1 MFSAYLALGSNLNQ
15 PKRQVINAIHRLAST
30 EGIEVNRYSSLYR
43 SRPLNGMSQNDYV
56 NAVIEISTW
65 LKPLSL
71 LSSTQSIEHDMGR
84 VRIPSQRWAPR
95 EIDIDILLYEQE
107 IITSEHL
114 TIPHYGLKQRSFV
127 VYPLLEIAPD
137 CILPCG
143 RSLKDCKNSLNSDD
157 LIEIGQIEDF
167 VL

>member
-1 MFSAYLALGSNLNQ
+1 MFSAYLALGSNLNH
-15 PKRQVINAIHRLAST
+15 PKRQVINAIHRIAST
-30 EGIEVNRYSSLYR
+30 EGIEVNRCSSLYR

-56 NAVIEISTW
+56 NAVIEVSTW
-65 LKPLSL
+65 LKPVSL
-71 LSSTQSIEHDMGR
+71 LSSTQWIEQEMGR
-84 VRIPSQRWAPR
+84 IRIPSQRWASR

-107 IITSEHL
+107 IISSEYL

-143 RSLKDCKNSLNSDD
+143 RALKDYKNSLSNKD
-157 LIEIGQIEDF
+157 LIKIGQIEDL
-167 VL
+167 V